1 MLRSILSYFT
11 VGGTTIETFI
21 RDVEDAMQGPQS
33 DNLTESQLYQLETDV
48 AKFKSDVDLYSS
60 NYVKFYERLEQAA
73 RLEDDLI
80 TESEQYVTIASE
92 ILYGIHTLFQTTFM
106 SASRDTFTTFDK
118 LYTDNTNLRHLTQAI
133 IDTVTEHVIATKDS
147 IVTLDDENTARIT
160 RDTAHTVHSVLSET
174 YHEYTKESDVLYT
187 HIIEQLKG
195 LQTINIYRNQS
206 TSIDDLLEIS
216 SNIQMVLI
224 KSPFNL
230 PLELFVAATSKEIG
244 QWAEQLGEQIGNVY
258 KEYISPDRIT
268 NAFNDSDTVINAIS
282 SPSTQDRVP
291 KLKALEKLLLTYEGV
306 YQSIVD
312 DNFSNGRGAYDDD
325 VDSNPDV
332 VVEREKITN
341 MLITVFDIDR
351 TLFQIEQP
359 IESEDVIRAKAQ
371 EMSIWLNLMPT
382 KSAGNTTYNSGFVD
396 SITSKTSFTTTAADI
411 ARENWD
417 NFNIAYTAMQEGV
430 LSTQLIAMMEQFKS
444 TNPAVESISTDLL
457 GTDTLKEI
465 IRDWLTEMGLVDPNI
480 LAYTTITRA
489 DMKTPN
495 INSLYTSWD
504 TYKKDLFYVAK
515 EISSMCL
522 IVNDI
527 NKMKRGKNT
536 SNVAIVNPF
545 GKLSSNLTIE
555 FFIERIKALN
565 NGRRNGHDTQKTD
578 AQAEI
583 SVLENAQIL
592 AGQII
597 GLDKADESA
606 WRNQRTTSVSIAV
619 TSSRCIST
627 LKTSLANNSQN
638 KYLQGLERYQKL
650 ETEYSNLSSKSKLG
664 PEKMREINER
674 IDDLQ
679 RMQDKVSDYEKTRK
693 ELDKEMEIIHT
704 AQTKELQTIKLLR
717 EIKKE
722 ITNNLNSTSLQVG
735 ARAFEVLNLG
745 TKIEPLF
752 KELNI
757 LNNAA
762 YYSWLIVHLE
772 TDSGMEIT
780 PILLQLDRTVTEM
793 SGTYNEAKKVFDEK
807 KAYKANIQESISA
820 VNKSIAQKQV
830 LAGRDKETI
839 AQAERFL
846 KASEAKQK
854 ELYSCIGEMSEQEG
868 TLLLQMSSVLKTMK
882 DNKISVSPDFIAV
895 FTELLR

>member
-106 SASRDTFTTFDK
+106 SASRDAFTTFDK

-195 LQTINIYRNQS
+195 LQSINTYRNYS
-206 TSIDDLLEIS
+206 NDIEDLLEMS
-216 SNIQMVLI
+216 NNIQLI
-224 KSPFNL
+224 LLKSPFNL
-230 PLELFVAATSKEIG
+230 PAELFVVATSKETG
-244 QWAEQLGEQIGNVY
+244 QWVEQLSEQIGNVY

-268 NAFNDSDTVINAIS
+268 NAFNDSDTAINAIN
-282 SPSTQDRVP
+282 TQGRLT
-291 KLKALEKLLLTYEGV
+291 KLKELEKLLLMYEGV

-312 DNFSNGRGAYDDD
+312 DNFSGGRSAYDDD

-396 SITSKTSFTTTAADI
+396 SITSKTSFTTTTADT

-444 TNPAVESISTDLL
+444 TNPAVESISTDPL
-457 GTDTLKEI
+457 GTNTLKEI

-536 SNVAIVNPF
+536 SNVAVVNPF

-555 FFIERIKALN
+555 YFIERIKALN

-619 TSSRCIST
+619 TSSKCIST
-627 LKTSLANNSQN
+627 LKTSVQNNSQN
-638 KYLQGLERYQKL
+638 KYLQILERYKKL
-650 ETEYSNLSSKSKLG
+650 EAEYRSLLERVRTNSEDLKK
-664 PEKMREINER
+664 INELTNE
-674 IDDLQ
+674 LQ
-679 RMQDKVSDYEKTRK
+679 RMQDKVNEHESARK
-693 ELDKEMEIIHT
+693 ELDKDMEIIHT

-717 EIKKE
+717 EIKTE
-722 ITNNLNSTSLQVG
+722 INNNLNNSSVKQG
-735 ARAFEVLNLG
+735 ARAFEVLNFG
-745 TKIEPLF
+745 TQIAYLF
-752 KELNI
+752 NKLDE
-757 LNNAA
+757 ADKK
-762 YYSWLIVHLE
+762 YKSWLTTHLRS
-772 TDSGMEIT
+772 DSSMQIT
-780 PILLQLDRTVTEM
+780 PILLQIDRTVAEL
-793 SGTYNEAKKVFDEK
+793 SATYNEAKKVFDEK
-807 KAYKANIQESISA
+807 KAYKANLQESINA
-820 VNKSIAQKQV
+820 VNKSIAQKQILV
-830 LAGRDKETI
+830 DRSKETI
-839 AQAERFL
+839 ASSERYQKAAIAKDNEINRCIAE
-846 KASEAKQK
+846 
-854 ELYSCIGEMSEQEG
+854 ISEQEG

>member
-11 VGGTTIETFI
+11 VGGTTIATFI

-147 IVTLDDENTARIT
+147 IVTLDDENGARIAK
-160 RDTAHTVHSVLSET
+160 DTAHTVYSVLSET
-174 YHEYTKESDVLYT
+174 YHELSKESDVLYT
-187 HIIEQLKG
+187 HIADQLKG
-195 LQTINIYRNQS
+195 LQSINTYRKYSND
-206 TSIDDLLEIS
+206 IEELLEMS
-216 SNIQMVLI
+216 NNIQLI
-224 KSPFNL
+224 LLRSPFNL
-230 PLELFVAATSKEIG
+230 PAELFVVATSKETG
-244 QWAEQLGEQIGNVY
+244 QWVEQLSEQIGNVY

-268 NAFNDSDTVINAIS
+268 NAFNDSDTAINAIN
-282 SPSTQDRVP
+282 TQGRLT
-291 KLKALEKLLLTYEGV
+291 KLKELEKLLLMYEGV

-312 DNFSNGRGAYDDD
+312 DNFSGGRSAYDDD

-396 SITSKTSFTTTAADI
+396 SITSKTSFTTTTADI

-444 TNPAVESISTDLL
+444 TNPAVESISTDPL
-457 GTDTLKEI
+457 GTNTLKEI

-619 TSSRCIST
+619 TSSKCIST
-627 LKTSLANNSQN
+627 LKTSVQNNSQN
-638 KYLQGLERYQKL
+638 KYLQILERYKKL
-650 ETEYSNLSSKSKLG
+650 EAEYRSLLERVRTNSEDLKK
-664 PEKMREINER
+664 INELTNE
-674 IDDLQ
+674 LQ
-679 RMQDKVSDYEKTRK
+679 RMQDKVNEHESARK
-693 ELDKEMEIIHT
+693 ELDKDMEIIHT

-717 EIKKE
+717 EIKTE
-722 ITNNLNSTSLQVG
+722 INNNLNNSSVKQG
-735 ARAFEVLNLG
+735 ARAFEVLNFG
-745 TKIEPLF
+745 TQIAYLF
-752 KELNI
+752 NKLDE
-757 LNNAA
+757 ADKK
-762 YYSWLIVHLE
+762 YKSWLTTHLRS
-772 TDSGMEIT
+772 DSSMQIT
-780 PILLQLDRTVTEM
+780 PILLQIDRTVAEL
-793 SGTYNEAKKVFDEK
+793 SATYNEAKKVFDEK
-807 KAYKANIQESISA
+807 KAYKANLQESINA
-820 VNKSIAQKQV
+820 VNKSIAQKQILV
-830 LAGRDKETI
+830 DRSKETI
-839 AQAERFL
+839 ASSERYQKAAIAKDNEINRCIAE
-846 KASEAKQK
+846 
-854 ELYSCIGEMSEQEG
+854 ISEQEG

>member
-106 SASRDTFTTFDK
+106 SASRDAFTTFDK

-195 LQTINIYRNQS
+195 LQSINTYRNYS
-206 TSIDDLLEIS
+206 NDIEDLLEMS
-216 SNIQMVLI
+216 NNIQLI
-224 KSPFNL
+224 LLKSPFNL
-230 PLELFVAATSKEIG
+230 PAELFVVATSKETG
-244 QWAEQLGEQIGNVY
+244 QWVEQLSEQIGNVY

-268 NAFNDSDTVINAIS
+268 NAFNDSDTAINAIN
-282 SPSTQDRVP
+282 TQGRLT
-291 KLKALEKLLLTYEGV
+291 KLKELEKLLLMYEGV

-312 DNFSNGRGAYDDD
+312 DNFSGGRSAYDDD

-396 SITSKTSFTTTAADI
+396 SITSKTSFTTTTADI

-444 TNPAVESISTDLL
+444 TNPAVESISTDPL
-457 GTDTLKEI
+457 GTNTLKEI

-619 TSSRCIST
+619 TSSKCIST
-627 LKTSLANNSQN
+627 LKTSVQNNSQN
-638 KYLQGLERYQKL
+638 KYLQILERYKKL
-650 ETEYSNLSSKSKLG
+650 EAEYRSLLERVRTNSEDLKK
-664 PEKMREINER
+664 INELTNE
-674 IDDLQ
+674 LQ
-679 RMQDKVSDYEKTRK
+679 RMQDKVNEHESARK
-693 ELDKEMEIIHT
+693 ELDKDMEIIHT

-717 EIKKE
+717 EIKTE
-722 ITNNLNSTSLQVG
+722 INNNLNNSSVKQG
-735 ARAFEVLNLG
+735 ARAFEVLNFG
-745 TKIEPLF
+745 TQIAYLF
-752 KELNI
+752 NKLDE
-757 LNNAA
+757 ADKK
-762 YYSWLIVHLE
+762 YKSWLTTHLRS
-772 TDSGMEIT
+772 DSSMQIT
-780 PILLQLDRTVTEM
+780 PILLQIDRTVAEL
-793 SGTYNEAKKVFDEK
+793 SATYNEAKKVFDEK
-807 KAYKANIQESISA
+807 KAYKANLQESINA
-820 VNKSIAQKQV
+820 VNKSIAQKQILV
-830 LAGRDKETI
+830 DRSKETI
-839 AQAERFL
+839 ASSERYQKAAIAKDNEINRCIAE
-846 KASEAKQK
+846 
-854 ELYSCIGEMSEQEG
+854 ISEQEG

>member
-11 VGGTTIETFI
+11 VGGTTIATFI

-147 IVTLDDENTARIT
+147 IVTLDDENGARIAK
-160 RDTAHTVHSVLSET
+160 DTAHTVYSVLSET
-174 YHEYTKESDVLYT
+174 YHELSKESDVLYT
-187 HIIEQLKG
+187 HIADQLKG
-195 LQTINIYRNQS
+195 LQSINTYRKYSND
-206 TSIDDLLEIS
+206 IEELLEMS
-216 SNIQMVLI
+216 NNIQLI
-224 KSPFNL
+224 LLRSPFNL
-230 PLELFVAATSKEIG
+230 PAELFVVATSKETG
-244 QWAEQLGEQIGNVY
+244 QWVEQLSEQIGNVY

-268 NAFNDSDTVINAIS
+268 NAFNDSDTAINAIN
-282 SPSTQDRVP
+282 TQGRLT
-291 KLKALEKLLLTYEGV
+291 KLKELEKLLLMYEGV

-312 DNFSNGRGAYDDD
+312 DNFSGGRSAYDDD

-396 SITSKTSFTTTAADI
+396 SITSKTSFTTTTADT

-444 TNPAVESISTDLL
+444 TNPAVESISTDPL
-457 GTDTLKEI
+457 GTNTLKEI

-619 TSSRCIST
+619 TSSKCIST
-627 LKTSLANNSQN
+627 LKTSVQNNSQN
-638 KYLQGLERYQKL
+638 KYLQILERYKKL
-650 ETEYSNLSSKSKLG
+650 EAEYRSLLERVRTNSEDLKK
-664 PEKMREINER
+664 INELTNE
-674 IDDLQ
+674 LQ
-679 RMQDKVSDYEKTRK
+679 RMQDKVNEHESARK
-693 ELDKEMEIIHT
+693 ELDKDMEIIHT

-717 EIKKE
+717 EIKTE
-722 ITNNLNSTSLQVG
+722 INNNLNNSSVKQG
-735 ARAFEVLNLG
+735 ARAFEVLNFG
-745 TKIEPLF
+745 TQIAYLF
-752 KELNI
+752 NKLDE
-757 LNNAA
+757 ADKK
-762 YYSWLIVHLE
+762 YKSWLTTHLRS
-772 TDSGMEIT
+772 DSSMQIT
-780 PILLQLDRTVTEM
+780 PILLQIDRTVAEL
-793 SGTYNEAKKVFDEK
+793 SATYNEAKKVFDEK
-807 KAYKANIQESISA
+807 KAYKANLQESINA
-820 VNKSIAQKQV
+820 VNKSIAQKQILV
-830 LAGRDKETI
+830 DRSKETI
-839 AQAERFL
+839 ASSERYQKAAIAKDNEINRCIAE
-846 KASEAKQK
+846 
-854 ELYSCIGEMSEQEG
+854 ISEQEG

>member
-195 LQTINIYRNQS
+195 LRSINTYRNYS
-206 TSIDDLLEIS
+206 NDIEDLLEMS
-216 SNIQMVLI
+216 NNIQLI
-224 KSPFNL
+224 LLKSPFNL
-230 PLELFVAATSKEIG
+230 PAELFVVATSKETG
-244 QWAEQLGEQIGNVY
+244 QWVEQLSEQIGNVY

-268 NAFNDSDTVINAIS
+268 NAFNDSDTAINAIN
-282 SPSTQDRVP
+282 TQGRLT
-291 KLKALEKLLLTYEGV
+291 KLKELEKLLLMYEGV

-312 DNFSNGRGAYDDD
+312 DNFSGGRSAYDDD

-444 TNPAVESISTDLL
+444 TNPAVESISTDPL
-457 GTDTLKEI
+457 GTNTLKEI

-619 TSSRCIST
+619 TSSKCIST
-627 LKTSLANNSQN
+627 LKTSVQNNSQN
-638 KYLQGLERYQKL
+638 KYLQILERYKKL
-650 ETEYSNLSSKSKLG
+650 EAEYRSLLERVRTNSEDLKK
-664 PEKMREINER
+664 INELTNE
-674 IDDLQ
+674 LQ
-679 RMQDKVSDYEKTRK
+679 RMQDKVNEHESARK
-693 ELDKEMEIIHT
+693 ELDKDMEIIHT

-717 EIKKE
+717 EIKTE
-722 ITNNLNSTSLQVG
+722 INNNLNNSSVKQG
-735 ARAFEVLNLG
+735 ARAFEVLNFG
-745 TKIEPLF
+745 TQIAYLF
-752 KELNI
+752 NKLDE
-757 LNNAA
+757 ADKK
-762 YYSWLIVHLE
+762 YKSWLTTHLRS
-772 TDSGMEIT
+772 DSSMQIT
-780 PILLQLDRTVTEM
+780 PILLQIDRTVAEL
-793 SGTYNEAKKVFDEK
+793 SATYNEAKKVFDEK
-807 KAYKANIQESISA
+807 KAYKANLQESINA
-820 VNKSIAQKQV
+820 VNKSIAQKQILV
-830 LAGRDKETI
+830 DRSKETI
-839 AQAERFL
+839 ASSERYQKAAIAKDNEINRCIAE
-846 KASEAKQK
+846 
-854 ELYSCIGEMSEQEG
+854 ISEQEG

>member
-11 VGGTTIETFI
+11 VGGTTIATFI
-21 RDVEDAMQGPQS
+21 RDVEDALQGPQS

-147 IVTLDDENTARIT
+147 IVTLDDENGARIAK
-160 RDTAHTVHSVLSET
+160 DTAHTVYSVLSET
-174 YHEYTKESDVLYT
+174 YHELSKESDVLYT
-187 HIIEQLKG
+187 HIADQLKG
-195 LQTINIYRNQS
+195 LQSINTYRNYS
-206 TSIDDLLEIS
+206 NDIEDLLEMS
-216 SNIQMVLI
+216 NNIQLI
-224 KSPFNL
+224 LLRSPFNL
-230 PLELFVAATSKEIG
+230 PAELFVVATSKETG
-244 QWAEQLGEQIGNVY
+244 QWVEQLSEQIGNVY

-268 NAFNDSDTVINAIS
+268 NAFNDSDTAINAIN
-282 SPSTQDRVP
+282 TQGRLT
-291 KLKALEKLLLTYEGV
+291 KLKELEKLLLMYEGV

-312 DNFSNGRGAYDDD
+312 DNFSGGRSAYDDD

-396 SITSKTSFTTTAADI
+396 SITSKTSFTTTTADI

-444 TNPAVESISTDLL
+444 TNPAVESISTDPL
-457 GTDTLKEI
+457 GTNTLKEI

-619 TSSRCIST
+619 TSSKCIST
-627 LKTSLANNSQN
+627 LKTSVQNNSQN
-638 KYLQGLERYQKL
+638 KYLQILERYKKL
-650 ETEYSNLSSKSKLG
+650 EAEYRSLLERVRTNSEDLKK
-664 PEKMREINER
+664 INELTNE
-674 IDDLQ
+674 LQ
-679 RMQDKVSDYEKTRK
+679 RMQDKVNEHESARK
-693 ELDKEMEIIHT
+693 ELDKDMEIIHT

-717 EIKKE
+717 EIKTE
-722 ITNNLNSTSLQVG
+722 INNNLNNSSVKQG
-735 ARAFEVLNLG
+735 ARAFEVLNFG
-745 TKIEPLF
+745 TQIAYLF
-752 KELNI
+752 NKLDE
-757 LNNAA
+757 ADKK
-762 YYSWLIVHLE
+762 YKSWLTTHLRS
-772 TDSGMEIT
+772 DSSMQIT
-780 PILLQLDRTVTEM
+780 PILLQIDRTVAEL
-793 SGTYNEAKKVFDEK
+793 SATYNEAKKVFDEK
-807 KAYKANIQESISA
+807 KAYKANLQESINA
-820 VNKSIAQKQV
+820 VNKSIAQKQILV
-830 LAGRDKETI
+830 DRSKETI
-839 AQAERFL
+839 ASSERYQKAAIAKDNEINRCIAE
-846 KASEAKQK
+846 
-854 ELYSCIGEMSEQEG
+854 ISEQEG

>member
-11 VGGTTIETFI
+11 VGGTTITTFI
-21 RDVEDAMQGPQS
+21 RDVEDALQGPQS

-147 IVTLDDENTARIT
+147 IVTLDDENGARIAK
-160 RDTAHTVHSVLSET
+160 DTAHTVYSVLSET
-174 YHEYTKESDVLYT
+174 YHELSKESDVLYT
-187 HIIEQLKG
+187 HIADQLKG
-195 LQTINIYRNQS
+195 LQSIDTYRNYS
-206 TSIDDLLEIS
+206 NDIEDLLEMS
-216 SNIQMVLI
+216 NNIQLI
-224 KSPFNL
+224 LLRSPFNL
-230 PLELFVAATSKEIG
+230 PAELFVVATSKETG
-244 QWAEQLGEQIGNVY
+244 QWVEQLGEQIGNVY

-268 NAFNDSDTVINAIS
+268 NAFNDSDTAINAIN
-282 SPSTQDRVP
+282 TQGRLT
-291 KLKALEKLLLTYEGV
+291 KLKELEKLLLMYEGV

-312 DNFSNGRGAYDDD
+312 DNFSGGRSAYDDD

-396 SITSKTSFTTTAADI
+396 SITSKTSFTTTTADT

-444 TNPAVESISTDLL
+444 TNPAVESISTDPL
-457 GTDTLKEI
+457 GTNTLKEI

-536 SNVAIVNPF
+536 SNVAVVNPF

-555 FFIERIKALN
+555 YFIERIKALN

-619 TSSRCIST
+619 TSSKCIST
-627 LKTSLANNSQN
+627 LKTSVQNNSQN
-638 KYLQGLERYQKL
+638 KYLQILERYKKL
-650 ETEYSNLSSKSKLG
+650 EAEYRSLLERVRTNSEDLKK
-664 PEKMREINER
+664 INELTNE
-674 IDDLQ
+674 LQ
-679 RMQDKVSDYEKTRK
+679 RMQDKVNEHESARK
-693 ELDKEMEIIHT
+693 ELDKDMEIIHT

-717 EIKKE
+717 EIKTE
-722 ITNNLNSTSLQVG
+722 INNNLNNSSVKQG
-735 ARAFEVLNLG
+735 ARAFEVLNFG
-745 TKIEPLF
+745 TQIAYLF
-752 KELNI
+752 NKLDE
-757 LNNAA
+757 ADKK
-762 YYSWLIVHLE
+762 YKSWLTTHLRS
-772 TDSGMEIT
+772 DSSMQIT
-780 PILLQLDRTVTEM
+780 PILLQIDRTVAEL
-793 SGTYNEAKKVFDEK
+793 SATYNEAKKVFDEK
-807 KAYKANIQESISA
+807 KAYKANLQESINA
-820 VNKSIAQKQV
+820 VNKSIAQKQILV
-830 LAGRDKETI
+830 DRSKETI
-839 AQAERFL
+839 ASSERYQKAAIAKDNEINRCIAE
-846 KASEAKQK
+846 
-854 ELYSCIGEMSEQEG
+854 ISEQEG

>member
-11 VGGTTIETFI
+11 VGGTTITTFI
-21 RDVEDAMQGPQS
+21 RDVEDALQGPQS

-147 IVTLDDENTARIT
+147 IVTLDDENGARIAK
-160 RDTAHTVHSVLSET
+160 DTAHTVYSVLSET
-174 YHEYTKESDVLYT
+174 YHELSKESDVLYT
-187 HIIEQLKG
+187 HIADQLKG
-195 LQTINIYRNQS
+195 LQSINTYRNYS
-206 TSIDDLLEIS
+206 NDIEDLLEMS
-216 SNIQMVLI
+216 NNIQLI
-224 KSPFNL
+224 LLKSPFNL
-230 PLELFVAATSKEIG
+230 PAELFVVATSKETG
-244 QWAEQLGEQIGNVY
+244 QWVEQLGEQIGNVY

-268 NAFNDSDTVINAIS
+268 NAFNDSDTAINAIN
-282 SPSTQDRVP
+282 TQGRLT
-291 KLKALEKLLLTYEGV
+291 KLKELEKLLLMYEGV

-312 DNFSNGRGAYDDD
+312 DNFSGGRSAYDDD

-396 SITSKTSFTTTAADI
+396 SITSKTSFTTTTADT

-444 TNPAVESISTDLL
+444 TNPAVESISTDPL
-457 GTDTLKEI
+457 GTNTLKEI

-536 SNVAIVNPF
+536 SNVAVVNPF

-555 FFIERIKALN
+555 YFIERIKALN

-619 TSSRCIST
+619 TSSKCIST
-627 LKTSLANNSQN
+627 LKTSVQNNSQN
-638 KYLQGLERYQKL
+638 KYLQILERYKKL
-650 ETEYSNLSSKSKLG
+650 EAEYRSLLERVRTNSEDLKK
-664 PEKMREINER
+664 INELTNE
-674 IDDLQ
+674 LQ
-679 RMQDKVSDYEKTRK
+679 RMQDKVNEHESARK
-693 ELDKEMEIIHT
+693 ELDKDMEIIHT

-717 EIKKE
+717 EIKTE
-722 ITNNLNSTSLQVG
+722 INNNLNNSSVKQG
-735 ARAFEVLNLG
+735 ARAFEVLNFG
-745 TKIEPLF
+745 TQIAYLF
-752 KELNI
+752 NKLDE
-757 LNNAA
+757 ADKK
-762 YYSWLIVHLE
+762 YKSWLTTHLRS
-772 TDSGMEIT
+772 DSSMQIT
-780 PILLQLDRTVTEM
+780 PILLQIDRTVAEL
-793 SGTYNEAKKVFDEK
+793 SATYNEAKKVFDEK
-807 KAYKANIQESISA
+807 KAYKANLQESINA
-820 VNKSIAQKQV
+820 VNKSIAQKQILV
-830 LAGRDKETI
+830 DRSKETI
-839 AQAERFL
+839 ASSERYQKAAIAKDNEINRCIAE
-846 KASEAKQK
+846 
-854 ELYSCIGEMSEQEG
+854 ISEQEG

>member
-565 NGRRNGHDTQKTD
+565 NGRGHTTNT
-578 AQAEI
+578 QAEI

-679 RMQDKVSDYEKTRK
+679 RMQNQITEHEKARN
-693 ELDKEMEIIHT
+693 ELDNEMKVIHN
-704 AQTKELQTIKLLR
+704 AQTKERQVIDLLR
-717 EIKKE
+717 EIKTE
-722 ITNNLNSTSLQVG
+722 INNNLNNSNVKRG
-735 ARAFEVLNLG
+735 ARAFEVLNFG
-745 TKIEPLF
+745 IEVKRLF
-752 KELNI
+752 QKLNAI
-757 LNNAA
+757 NKAA
-762 YYSWLIVHLE
+762 YYFWLTIHLE
-772 TDSGMEIT
+772 TDSSMQIT
-780 PILLQLDRTVTEM
+780 PILLQIDRTVAEL
-793 SGTYNEAKKVFDEK
+793 SATYNEAKKVFDEK

-830 LAGRDKETI
+830 PAGRDKETI

-854 ELYSCIGEMSEQEG
+854 ELNSCIAEMSEQEG

>member
-48 AKFKSDVDLYSS
+48 ARFKSDVDLYSS

-195 LQTINIYRNQS
+195 LQSINTYRNYS
-206 TSIDDLLEIS
+206 NDIEDLLEMS
-216 SNIQMVLI
+216 NNIQLI
-224 KSPFNL
+224 LLKSPFNL
-230 PLELFVAATSKEIG
+230 PAELFVVATSKETG
-244 QWAEQLGEQIGNVY
+244 QWVEQLSEQIGNVY

-268 NAFNDSDTVINAIS
+268 NAFNDSDTAINAIN
-282 SPSTQDRVP
+282 TQGRLT
-291 KLKALEKLLLTYEGV
+291 KLKELEKLLLMYEGV

-312 DNFSNGRGAYDDD
+312 DNFSGGRSAYDDD

-396 SITSKTSFTTTAADI
+396 SITSKTSFTTTTADI

-444 TNPAVESISTDLL
+444 TNPAVESISTDPL
-457 GTDTLKEI
+457 GTNTLKEI

-619 TSSRCIST
+619 TSSKCIST
-627 LKTSLANNSQN
+627 LKTSVQNNSQN
-638 KYLQGLERYQKL
+638 KYLQILERYKKL
-650 ETEYSNLSSKSKLG
+650 EAEYRSLLERVRTNSEDLKK
-664 PEKMREINER
+664 INELTNE
-674 IDDLQ
+674 LQ
-679 RMQDKVSDYEKTRK
+679 RMQDKVNEHESARK
-693 ELDKEMEIIHT
+693 ELDKDMEIIHT

-717 EIKKE
+717 EIKTE
-722 ITNNLNSTSLQVG
+722 INNNLNNSSVKQG
-735 ARAFEVLNLG
+735 ARAFEVLNFG
-745 TKIEPLF
+745 TQIAYLF
-752 KELNI
+752 NKLDE
-757 LNNAA
+757 ADKK
-762 YYSWLIVHLE
+762 YKSWLTTHLRS
-772 TDSGMEIT
+772 DSSMQIT
-780 PILLQLDRTVTEM
+780 PILLQIDRTVAEL
-793 SGTYNEAKKVFDEK
+793 SATYNEAKKVFDEK
-807 KAYKANIQESISA
+807 KAYKANLQESINA
-820 VNKSIAQKQV
+820 VNKSIAQKQILV
-830 LAGRDKETI
+830 DRSKETI
-839 AQAERFL
+839 ASSERYQKAAIAKDNEINRCIAE
-846 KASEAKQK
+846 
-854 ELYSCIGEMSEQEG
+854 ISEQEG

>member
-106 SASRDTFTTFDK
+106 SASRDAFTTFDK

-195 LQTINIYRNQS
+195 LQSINTYRNYS
-206 TSIDDLLEIS
+206 NDIEDLLEMS
-216 SNIQMVLI
+216 NNIQLI
-224 KSPFNL
+224 LLKSPFNL
-230 PLELFVAATSKEIG
+230 PAELFVVATSKETG
-244 QWAEQLGEQIGNVY
+244 QWVEQLSEQIGNVY

-268 NAFNDSDTVINAIS
+268 NAFNDSDTAINAIN
-282 SPSTQDRVP
+282 TQGRLT
-291 KLKALEKLLLTYEGV
+291 KLKELEKLLLMYEGV

-312 DNFSNGRGAYDDD
+312 DNFSGGRSAYDDD

-444 TNPAVESISTDLL
+444 TNPAVESISTDPL
-457 GTDTLKEI
+457 GTNTLKEI

-619 TSSRCIST
+619 TSSKCIST
-627 LKTSLANNSQN
+627 LKTSVQNNSQN
-638 KYLQGLERYQKL
+638 KYLQILERYKKL
-650 ETEYSNLSSKSKLG
+650 EAEYRSLLERVRTNSEDLKK
-664 PEKMREINER
+664 INELTNE
-674 IDDLQ
+674 LQ
-679 RMQDKVSDYEKTRK
+679 RMQDKVNEHESARK
-693 ELDKEMEIIHT
+693 ELDKDMEIIHT

-717 EIKKE
+717 EIKTE
-722 ITNNLNSTSLQVG
+722 INNNLNNSSVKQG
-735 ARAFEVLNLG
+735 ARAFEVLNFG
-745 TKIEPLF
+745 TQIAYLF
-752 KELNI
+752 NKLDE
-757 LNNAA
+757 ADKK
-762 YYSWLIVHLE
+762 YKSWLTTHLRS
-772 TDSGMEIT
+772 DSSMQIT
-780 PILLQLDRTVTEM
+780 PILLQIDRTVAEL
-793 SGTYNEAKKVFDEK
+793 SATYNEAKKVFDEK
-807 KAYKANIQESISA
+807 KAYKANLQESINA
-820 VNKSIAQKQV
+820 VNKSIAQKQILV
-830 LAGRDKETI
+830 DRSKETI
-839 AQAERFL
+839 ASSERYQKAAIAKDNEINRCIAE
-846 KASEAKQK
+846 
-854 ELYSCIGEMSEQEG
+854 ISEQEG

>member
-11 VGGTTIETFI
+11 VGGTTITTFI
-21 RDVEDAMQGPQS
+21 RDVEDALQGPQS

-147 IVTLDDENTARIT
+147 IVTLDDENGARIAK
-160 RDTAHTVHSVLSET
+160 DTAHTVYSVLSET
-174 YHEYTKESDVLYT
+174 YHELSKESDVLYT
-187 HIIEQLKG
+187 HIADQLKG
-195 LQTINIYRNQS
+195 LQSIDTYRNYS
-206 TSIDDLLEIS
+206 NDIEDLLEMS
-216 SNIQMVLI
+216 NNIQLI
-224 KSPFNL
+224 LLRSPFNL
-230 PLELFVAATSKEIG
+230 PAELYVVATSKETG
-244 QWAEQLGEQIGNVY
+244 QWVEQLGEQIGNVY

-268 NAFNDSDTVINAIS
+268 NAFNDSDTAINAIN
-282 SPSTQDRVP
+282 TQGRLT
-291 KLKALEKLLLTYEGV
+291 KLKELEKLLLMYEGV

-312 DNFSNGRGAYDDD
+312 DNFSGGRSAYDDD

-396 SITSKTSFTTTAADI
+396 SITSKTSFTTTTADT

-444 TNPAVESISTDLL
+444 TNPAVESISTDPL
-457 GTDTLKEI
+457 GTNTLKEI

-536 SNVAIVNPF
+536 SNVAVVNPF

-555 FFIERIKALN
+555 YFIERIKALN

-619 TSSRCIST
+619 TSSKCIST
-627 LKTSLANNSQN
+627 LKTSVQNNSQN
-638 KYLQGLERYQKL
+638 KYLQILERYKKL
-650 ETEYSNLSSKSKLG
+650 EAEYRSLLERVRTNSEDLKK
-664 PEKMREINER
+664 INELTNE
-674 IDDLQ
+674 LQ
-679 RMQDKVSDYEKTRK
+679 RMQDKVNEHESARK
-693 ELDKEMEIIHT
+693 ELDKDMEIIHT

-717 EIKKE
+717 EIKTE
-722 ITNNLNSTSLQVG
+722 INNNLNNSSVKQG
-735 ARAFEVLNLG
+735 ARAFEVLNFG
-745 TKIEPLF
+745 TQIAYLF
-752 KELNI
+752 NKLDE
-757 LNNAA
+757 ADKK
-762 YYSWLIVHLE
+762 YKSWLTTHLRS
-772 TDSGMEIT
+772 DSSMQIT
-780 PILLQLDRTVTEM
+780 PILLQIDRTVAEL
-793 SGTYNEAKKVFDEK
+793 SATYNEAKKVFDEK
-807 KAYKANIQESISA
+807 KAYKANLQESINA
-820 VNKSIAQKQV
+820 VNKSIAQKQILV
-830 LAGRDKETI
+830 DRSKETI
-839 AQAERFL
+839 ASSERYQKAAIAKDNEINRCIAE
-846 KASEAKQK
+846 
-854 ELYSCIGEMSEQEG
+854 ISEQEG

>member
-195 LQTINIYRNQS
+195 LQSINTYRNYS
-206 TSIDDLLEIS
+206 NDIEDLLEMS
-216 SNIQMVLI
+216 NNIQLI
-224 KSPFNL
+224 LLKSPFNL
-230 PLELFVAATSKEIG
+230 PAELFVVATSKETG
-244 QWAEQLGEQIGNVY
+244 QWVEQLSEQIGNVY

-268 NAFNDSDTVINAIS
+268 NAFNDSDTAINAIN
-282 SPSTQDRVP
+282 TQGRLT
-291 KLKALEKLLLTYEGV
+291 KLKELEKLLLMYEGV

-312 DNFSNGRGAYDDD
+312 DNFSGGRSAYDDD

-444 TNPAVESISTDLL
+444 TNPAVESISTDPL
-457 GTDTLKEI
+457 GTNTLKEI

-565 NGRRNGHDTQKTD
+565 NGRGHTTNT
-578 AQAEI
+578 QAEI

-722 ITNNLNSTSLQVG
+722 ITNNLNSTRLQVG

-757 LNNAA
+757 LNSAA

-772 TDSGMEIT
+772 TDSSMKIT

-854 ELYSCIGEMSEQEG
+854 ELNSCIAEMSEQEG

>member
-11 VGGTTIETFI
+11 VGGTTIESFI

-306 YQSIVD
+306 YQSSVD

-565 NGRRNGHDTQKTD
+565 NGRGHTTNT
-578 AQAEI
+578 QAEI

-679 RMQDKVSDYEKTRK
+679 RMQDQVTEHEKARNAIDNEMKV
-693 ELDKEMEIIHT
+693 IHN
-704 AQTKELQTIKLLR
+704 AQTKERQVIDLLR
-717 EIKKE
+717 AIKTEIN
-722 ITNNLNSTSLQVG
+722 NNLNNSSVKQG
-735 ARAFEVLNLG
+735 ARAFEVLNFG
-745 TKIEPLF
+745 IEVERLF
-752 KELNI
+752 QKLNAI
-757 LNNAA
+757 NKAA
-762 YYSWLIVHLE
+762 YYFWLTIHLE
-772 TDSGMEIT
+772 TDSSMQIT
-780 PILLQLDRTVTEM
+780 PILLQIDRTVAEL
-793 SGTYNEAKKVFDEK
+793 SATYNEAKKVYDEK
-807 KAYKANIQESISA
+807 KAYKANLQESISA

-854 ELYSCIGEMSEQEG
+854 ELNSCIAEMSEQEG

>member
-11 VGGTTIETFI
+11 VGGTTVETFI

-80 TESEQYVTIASE
+80 KESEQYVTIASE

-106 SASRDTFTTFDK
+106 SASRDAFTTFDK

-147 IVTLDDENTARIT
+147 IVTLDDENGARIAK
-160 RDTAHTVHSVLSET
+160 DTAHTVYSVLSET
-174 YHEYTKESDVLYT
+174 YHELSKESDVLYT
-187 HIIEQLKG
+187 HIADQLKG
-195 LQTINIYRNQS
+195 LQSIDTYRNYS
-206 TSIDDLLEIS
+206 NDIEDLLEMS
-216 SNIQMVLI
+216 NNIQLI
-224 KSPFNL
+224 LLKSPFNL
-230 PLELFVAATSKEIG
+230 PAELFVVATSKETG
-244 QWAEQLGEQIGNVY
+244 EWVKQLSEQIGNVY

-268 NAFNDSDTVINAIS
+268 KAFNDSDVAINAIS
-282 SPSTQDRVP
+282 TQGRLT
-291 KLKALEKLLLTYEGV
+291 KLKELEKLLLMYEGV
-306 YQSIVD
+306 YHSIVD

-325 VDSNPDV
+325 VDNSPDV

-382 KSAGNTTYNSGFVD
+382 KTAGNTTYNSGFVD
-396 SITSKTSFTTTAADI
+396 SITSKTSFTTTTADI

-444 TNPAVESISTDLL
+444 TNPAVESISTTPLE
-457 GTDTLKEI
+457 TNTLKEI

-555 FFIERIKALN
+555 YFMERIKGLN
-565 NGRRNGHDTQKTD
+565 NGRGRGHERETNT
-578 AQAEI
+578 QAEI
-583 SVLENAQIL
+583 AVLETAHVL
-592 AGQII
+592 AGQIV
-597 GLDKADESA
+597 GLDKTDEAA
-606 WRNQRTTSVSIAV
+606 WRNQRTTSVSTAV
-619 TSSRCIST
+619 TSGKCIST
-627 LKTSLANNSQN
+627 LKTSVQNNSQN
-638 KYLQGLERYQKL
+638 KYLQMLERYKKL
-650 ETEYSNLSSKSKLG
+650 EAEYRSLLERVRTNSEDLKK
-664 PEKMREINER
+664 INELTNE
-674 IDDLQ
+674 LQ
-679 RMQDKVSDYEKTRK
+679 RMQDKVDDHEKTKK
-693 ELDKEMEIIHT
+693 ELDEEMKIIHT
-704 AQTKELQTIKLLR
+704 AQTKERQVIDLLR
-717 EIKKE
+717 EIKTE
-722 ITNNLNSTSLQVG
+722 INNNLNNSSVKQG
-735 ARAFEVLNLG
+735 ARAFEVLNFG
-745 TKIEPLF
+745 TQIAYLF
-752 KELNI
+752 SKLNEI
-757 LNNAA
+757 DKK
-762 YYSWLIVHLE
+762 YESWLTMHLRS
-772 TDSGMEIT
+772 DSSMQIT
-780 PILLQLDRTVTEM
+780 PILLQIDRTVAEL
-793 SGTYNEAKKVFDEK
+793 SATYNEAKKVFDEK
-807 KAYKANIQESISA
+807 KAYKANLQESINA
-820 VNKSIAQKQV
+820 VNKSIAQKQILV
-830 LAGRDKETI
+830 DRSKETI
-839 AQAERFL
+839 ASSERYQKAAIAKDNEINRCIAE
-846 KASEAKQK
+846 
-854 ELYSCIGEMSEQEG
+854 ISEQEG

>member
-187 HIIEQLKG
+187 HIADQLKG
-195 LQTINIYRNQS
+195 LQSIDTYRNYS
-206 TSIDDLLEIS
+206 NDIEDLLEMS
-216 SNIQMVLI
+216 NNIQLI
-224 KSPFNL
+224 LLKSPFNL
-230 PLELFVAATSKEIG
+230 PAELFVVATSKETG
-244 QWAEQLGEQIGNVY
+244 QWVEQLSEQIGNVY

-268 NAFNDSDTVINAIS
+268 NAFNDSDTAINAIN
-282 SPSTQDRVP
+282 TQGRLT
-291 KLKALEKLLLTYEGV
+291 KLKELEKLLLMYEGV

-312 DNFSNGRGAYDDD
+312 DNFSGGRSAYDDD

-396 SITSKTSFTTTAADI
+396 SITSKTSFTTTTADT

-444 TNPAVESISTDLL
+444 TNPAVESISTDPL
-457 GTDTLKEI
+457 GTNTLKEI

-619 TSSRCIST
+619 TSSKCIST
-627 LKTSLANNSQN
+627 LKTSVQNNSQN
-638 KYLQGLERYQKL
+638 KYLQILERYKKL
-650 ETEYSNLSSKSKLG
+650 EAEYRSLLG
-664 PEKMREINER
+664 RVRTNSEDLKKINELTNE
-674 IDDLQ
+674 LQ
-679 RMQDKVSDYEKTRK
+679 RMQDKVNEHESARK
-693 ELDKEMEIIHT
+693 ELDKDMEIIHT

-717 EIKKE
+717 EIKTE
-722 ITNNLNSTSLQVG
+722 INNNLNNSSVKQG
-735 ARAFEVLNLG
+735 ARAFEVLNFG
-745 TKIEPLF
+745 TQIAYLF
-752 KELNI
+752 NKLDE
-757 LNNAA
+757 ADKK
-762 YYSWLIVHLE
+762 YKSWLTTHLRS
-772 TDSGMEIT
+772 DSSMQIT
-780 PILLQLDRTVTEM
+780 PILLQIDRTVAEL
-793 SGTYNEAKKVFDEK
+793 SATYNEAKKVFDEK
-807 KAYKANIQESISA
+807 KAYKANLQESINA
-820 VNKSIAQKQV
+820 VNKSIAQKQILV
-830 LAGRDKETI
+830 DRSKETI
-839 AQAERFL
+839 ASSERYQKAAIAKDNEINRCIAE
-846 KASEAKQK
+846 
-854 ELYSCIGEMSEQEG
+854 ISEQEG

>member
-11 VGGTTIETFI
+11 VGGTTITTFI
-21 RDVEDAMQGPQS
+21 RDVEDALQGPQS

-147 IVTLDDENTARIT
+147 IVTLDDENGARIAK
-160 RDTAHTVHSVLSET
+160 DTAHTVYSVLSET
-174 YHEYTKESDVLYT
+174 YHELSKESDVLYT
-187 HIIEQLKG
+187 HIADQLKG
-195 LQTINIYRNQS
+195 LQSIDTYRNYS
-206 TSIDDLLEIS
+206 NDIEDLLEMS
-216 SNIQMVLI
+216 NNIQLI
-224 KSPFNL
+224 LLRSPFNL
-230 PLELFVAATSKEIG
+230 PAELFVVATSKETG
-244 QWAEQLGEQIGNVY
+244 QWVEQLGEQIGNVY

-268 NAFNDSDTVINAIS
+268 NAFNDSDTAINAIN
-282 SPSTQDRVP
+282 TQGRLT

-312 DNFSNGRGAYDDD
+312 DNFSGGRSAYDDD

-396 SITSKTSFTTTAADI
+396 SITSKTSFTTTTADT

-444 TNPAVESISTDLL
+444 TNPAVESISTDPL
-457 GTDTLKEI
+457 GTNTLKEI

-536 SNVAIVNPF
+536 SNVAVVNPF

-555 FFIERIKALN
+555 YFIERIKALN

-619 TSSRCIST
+619 TSSKCIST
-627 LKTSLANNSQN
+627 LKTSVQNNSQN
-638 KYLQGLERYQKL
+638 KYLQILERYKKL
-650 ETEYSNLSSKSKLG
+650 EAEYRSLLERVRTNSEDLKK
-664 PEKMREINER
+664 INELTNE
-674 IDDLQ
+674 LQ
-679 RMQDKVSDYEKTRK
+679 RMQDKVNEHESARK
-693 ELDKEMEIIHT
+693 ELDKDMEIIHT

-717 EIKKE
+717 EIKTE
-722 ITNNLNSTSLQVG
+722 INNNLNNSSVKQG
-735 ARAFEVLNLG
+735 ARAFEVLNFG
-745 TKIEPLF
+745 TQIAYLF
-752 KELNI
+752 NKLDE
-757 LNNAA
+757 ADKK
-762 YYSWLIVHLE
+762 YKSWLTTHLRS
-772 TDSGMEIT
+772 DSSMQIT
-780 PILLQLDRTVTEM
+780 PILLQIDRTVAEL
-793 SGTYNEAKKVFDEK
+793 SATYNEAKKVFDEK
-807 KAYKANIQESISA
+807 KAYKANLQESINA
-820 VNKSIAQKQV
+820 VNKSIAQKQILV
-830 LAGRDKETI
+830 DRSKETI
-839 AQAERFL
+839 ASSERYQKAAIAKDNEINRCIAE
-846 KASEAKQK
+846 
-854 ELYSCIGEMSEQEG
+854 ISEQEG

>member
-195 LQTINIYRNQS
+195 LRSINTYRNYS
-206 TSIDDLLEIS
+206 NDIEDLLEMS
-216 SNIQMVLI
+216 NNIQLI
-224 KSPFNL
+224 LLKSPFNL
-230 PLELFVAATSKEIG
+230 PAELFVVATSKETG
-244 QWAEQLGEQIGNVY
+244 QWVEQLSEQIGNVY

-268 NAFNDSDTVINAIS
+268 NAFNDSDTAINAIN
-282 SPSTQDRVP
+282 TQGRLT
-291 KLKALEKLLLTYEGV
+291 KLKELEKLLLMYEGV

-312 DNFSNGRGAYDDD
+312 DNFSGGRSAYDDD

-396 SITSKTSFTTTAADI
+396 SITSKTSFTTTTADI

-444 TNPAVESISTDLL
+444 TNPAVESISTDPL
-457 GTDTLKEI
+457 GTNTLKEI

-619 TSSRCIST
+619 TSSKCIST
-627 LKTSLANNSQN
+627 LKTSVQNNSQN
-638 KYLQGLERYQKL
+638 KYLQILERYKKL
-650 ETEYSNLSSKSKLG
+650 EAEYRSLLERVRTNSEDLKK
-664 PEKMREINER
+664 INELTNE
-674 IDDLQ
+674 LQ
-679 RMQDKVSDYEKTRK
+679 RMQDKVNEHESARK
-693 ELDKEMEIIHT
+693 ELDKDMEIIHT

-717 EIKKE
+717 EIKTE
-722 ITNNLNSTSLQVG
+722 INNNLNNSSVKQG
-735 ARAFEVLNLG
+735 ARAFEVLNFG
-745 TKIEPLF
+745 TQIAYLF
-752 KELNI
+752 NKLDE
-757 LNNAA
+757 ADKK
-762 YYSWLIVHLE
+762 YKSWLTTHLRS
-772 TDSGMEIT
+772 DSSMQIT
-780 PILLQLDRTVTEM
+780 PILLQIDRTVAEL
-793 SGTYNEAKKVFDEK
+793 SATYNEAKKVFDEK
-807 KAYKANIQESISA
+807 KAYKANLQESINA
-820 VNKSIAQKQV
+820 VNKSIAQKQILV
-830 LAGRDKETI
+830 DRSKETI
-839 AQAERFL
+839 ASSERYQKAAIAKDNEINRCIAE
-846 KASEAKQK
+846 
-854 ELYSCIGEMSEQEG
+854 ISEQEG

>member
-21 RDVEDAMQGPQS
+21 RDAEDALQGPQS
-33 DNLTESQLYQLETDV
+33 DKLTEGQLYQLETDV

-60 NYVKFYERLEQAA
+60 NYVRFYERLEQAA
-73 RLEDDLI
+73 RLEDDLV

-106 SASRDTFTTFDK
+106 SASRDAFTTFDK

-147 IVTLDDENTARIT
+147 IVTLDDENGARIAK
-160 RDTAHTVHSVLSET
+160 DTAHTVYSVLSET
-174 YHEYTKESDVLYT
+174 YHELSKESDVLYT
-187 HIIEQLKG
+187 HITDQLKG
-195 LQTINIYRNQS
+195 LQSIDTYRNYS
-206 TSIDDLLEIS
+206 NDIEDLLEMS
-216 SNIQMVLI
+216 NNIQLI
-224 KSPFNL
+224 LLKSPFNL
-230 PLELFVAATSKEIG
+230 PAELFVVATSKETG
-244 QWAEQLGEQIGNVY
+244 EWVEQLSEQIGNVY

-268 NAFNDSDTVINAIS
+268 NAFNDSDTAINAIN
-282 SPSTQDRVP
+282 TQGRLT
-291 KLKALEKLLLTYEGV
+291 KLKELEKLLLTYEGV

-312 DNFSNGRGAYDDD
+312 DNFSGGRSAYDDD

-417 NFNIAYTAMQEGV
+417 NFNVAYTAMQKGV
-430 LSTQLIAMMEQFKS
+430 LSTQLIAMMEQF
-444 TNPAVESISTDLL
+444 TAANPALDNITTDPLE
-457 GTDTLKEI
+457 TNTLKEI
-465 IRDWLTEMGLVDPNI
+465 IRDWLAEMGLVDPNI

-504 TYKKDLFYVAK
+504 TYRKDLFYVAK

-527 NKMKRGKNT
+527 NKIKRGKNT
-536 SNVAIVNPF
+536 SNVAVVNPF

-555 FFIERIKALN
+555 FFVERIKALN

-619 TSSRCIST
+619 TSSKCIST

-757 LNNAA
+757 LNSAA

>member
-11 VGGTTIETFI
+11 VGGTTIATFI
-21 RDVEDAMQGPQS
+21 RDVEDALQGPQS

-147 IVTLDDENTARIT
+147 IVTLDDENGARIAK
-160 RDTAHTVHSVLSET
+160 DTAHTVYSVLSET
-174 YHEYTKESDVLYT
+174 YHELSKESDVLYT
-187 HIIEQLKG
+187 HIADQLKG
-195 LQTINIYRNQS
+195 LQSINTYRKYSND
-206 TSIDDLLEIS
+206 IEELLEMS
-216 SNIQMVLI
+216 NNIQLI
-224 KSPFNL
+224 LLRSPFNL
-230 PLELFVAATSKEIG
+230 PAELFVVATSKETG
-244 QWAEQLGEQIGNVY
+244 QWVEQLSEQIGNVY

-268 NAFNDSDTVINAIS
+268 NAFNDSDTAINAIN
-282 SPSTQDRVP
+282 TQGRLT
-291 KLKALEKLLLTYEGV
+291 KLKELEKLLLMYEGV

-312 DNFSNGRGAYDDD
+312 DNFSGGRSAYDDD

-396 SITSKTSFTTTAADI
+396 SITSKTSFTTTTADI

-444 TNPAVESISTDLL
+444 TNPAVESISTDPL
-457 GTDTLKEI
+457 GTNTLKEI

-619 TSSRCIST
+619 TSSKCIST
-627 LKTSLANNSQN
+627 LKTSVQNNSQN
-638 KYLQGLERYQKL
+638 KYLQILERYKKL
-650 ETEYSNLSSKSKLG
+650 EAEYRSLLERVRTNSEDLKK
-664 PEKMREINER
+664 INELTNE
-674 IDDLQ
+674 LQ
-679 RMQDKVSDYEKTRK
+679 RMQDKVNEHESARK
-693 ELDKEMEIIHT
+693 ELDKDMEIIHT

-717 EIKKE
+717 EIKTE
-722 ITNNLNSTSLQVG
+722 INNNLNNSSVKQG
-735 ARAFEVLNLG
+735 ARAFEVLNFG
-745 TKIEPLF
+745 TQIAYLF
-752 KELNI
+752 NKLDE
-757 LNNAA
+757 ADKK
-762 YYSWLIVHLE
+762 YKSWLTTHLRS
-772 TDSGMEIT
+772 DSSMQIT
-780 PILLQLDRTVTEM
+780 PILLQIDRTVAEL
-793 SGTYNEAKKVFDEK
+793 SATYNEAKKVFDEK
-807 KAYKANIQESISA
+807 KAYKANLQESINA
-820 VNKSIAQKQV
+820 VNKSIAQKQILV
-830 LAGRDKETI
+830 DRSKETI
-839 AQAERFL
+839 ASSERYQKAAIAKDNEINRCIAE
-846 KASEAKQK
+846 
-854 ELYSCIGEMSEQEG
+854 ISEQEG

>member
-11 VGGTTIETFI
+11 VGGTTIATFI
-21 RDVEDAMQGPQS
+21 RDVEDALQGPQS

-147 IVTLDDENTARIT
+147 IVTLDDENGARIAK
-160 RDTAHTVHSVLSET
+160 DTAHTVYSVLSET
-174 YHEYTKESDVLYT
+174 YHELSKESDVLYT
-187 HIIEQLKG
+187 HIADQLKG
-195 LQTINIYRNQS
+195 LQSIDTYRNYS
-206 TSIDDLLEIS
+206 NDIEDLLEMS
-216 SNIQMVLI
+216 NNIQLI
-224 KSPFNL
+224 LLRSPFNL
-230 PLELFVAATSKEIG
+230 PAELFVVATSKETG
-244 QWAEQLGEQIGNVY
+244 QWVEQLSEQIGNVY

-268 NAFNDSDTVINAIS
+268 NAFNDSDTAINAIN
-282 SPSTQDRVP
+282 TQGRLT
-291 KLKALEKLLLTYEGV
+291 KLKELEKLLLMYEGV

-312 DNFSNGRGAYDDD
+312 DNFSGGRSAYDDD

-396 SITSKTSFTTTAADI
+396 SITSKTSFTTTTADI

-444 TNPAVESISTDLL
+444 TNPAVESISTDPL
-457 GTDTLKEI
+457 GTNTLKEI

-619 TSSRCIST
+619 TSSKCIST
-627 LKTSLANNSQN
+627 LKTSVQNNSQN
-638 KYLQGLERYQKL
+638 KYLQILERYKKL
-650 ETEYSNLSSKSKLG
+650 EAEYRSLLERVRTNSEDLKK
-664 PEKMREINER
+664 INELTNE
-674 IDDLQ
+674 LQ
-679 RMQDKVSDYEKTRK
+679 RMQDKVNEHESARK
-693 ELDKEMEIIHT
+693 ELDKDMEIIHT

-717 EIKKE
+717 EIKTE
-722 ITNNLNSTSLQVG
+722 INNNLNNSSVKQG
-735 ARAFEVLNLG
+735 ARAFEVLNFG
-745 TKIEPLF
+745 TQIAYLF
-752 KELNI
+752 NKLDE
-757 LNNAA
+757 ADKK
-762 YYSWLIVHLE
+762 YKSWLTTHLRS
-772 TDSGMEIT
+772 DSSMQIT
-780 PILLQLDRTVTEM
+780 PILLQIDRTVAEL
-793 SGTYNEAKKVFDEK
+793 SATYNEAKKVFDEK
-807 KAYKANIQESISA
+807 KAYKANLQESINA
-820 VNKSIAQKQV
+820 VNKSIAQKQILV
-830 LAGRDKETI
+830 DRSKETI
-839 AQAERFL
+839 ASSERYQKAAIAKDNEINRCIAE
-846 KASEAKQK
+846 
-854 ELYSCIGEMSEQEG
+854 ISEQEG

>member
-195 LQTINIYRNQS
+195 LQSINTYRNYS
-206 TSIDDLLEIS
+206 NDIEDLLEMS
-216 SNIQMVLI
+216 NNIQLI
-224 KSPFNL
+224 LLKSPFNL
-230 PLELFVAATSKEIG
+230 PAELFVVATSKETG
-244 QWAEQLGEQIGNVY
+244 QWVEQLSEQIGNVY

-268 NAFNDSDTVINAIS
+268 NAFNDSDTAINAIN
-282 SPSTQDRVP
+282 TQGRLT
-291 KLKALEKLLLTYEGV
+291 KLKELEKLLLMYEGV

-312 DNFSNGRGAYDDD
+312 DNFSGGRSAYDDD

-444 TNPAVESISTDLL
+444 TNPAVESISTDPL
-457 GTDTLKEI
+457 GTNTLKEI

-565 NGRRNGHDTQKTD
+565 NGRGHTTNT
-578 AQAEI
+578 QAEI

-722 ITNNLNSTSLQVG
+722 ITNNLNSTRLQVG

-772 TDSGMEIT
+772 TDSSMKIT

-854 ELYSCIGEMSEQEG
+854 ELNSCIAEMSEQEG

>member
-11 VGGTTIETFI
+11 VGGTTIATFI
-21 RDVEDAMQGPQS
+21 RDVEDALQGPQS

-147 IVTLDDENTARIT
+147 IVTLDDENGARIAK
-160 RDTAHTVHSVLSET
+160 DTAHTVYSVLSET
-174 YHEYTKESDVLYT
+174 YHELSKESDVLYT
-187 HIIEQLKG
+187 HIADQLKG
-195 LQTINIYRNQS
+195 LQSIDTYRNYS
-206 TSIDDLLEIS
+206 NDIEDLLEMS
-216 SNIQMVLI
+216 NNIQLI
-224 KSPFNL
+224 LLKSPFNL
-230 PLELFVAATSKEIG
+230 PAELFVVATSKEIG
-244 QWAEQLGEQIGNVY
+244 QWVEQLGEQIGNVY

-371 EMSIWLNLMPT
+371 EMSTWLNLMPT

-396 SITSKTSFTTTAADI
+396 SITSKTSFTTTTADI

-444 TNPAVESISTDLL
+444 TNPAVESISTAPLE
-457 GTDTLKEI
+457 TNTLKEI
-465 IRDWLTEMGLVDPNI
+465 IRDWLAEMGLVDPNI

-536 SNVAIVNPF
+536 SNVAVVNPF

-555 FFIERIKALN
+555 YFIERIKALN

-583 SVLENAQIL
+583 AVLETAHVL

-619 TSSRCIST
+619 TSSKCIST
-627 LKTSLANNSQN
+627 LKTSVQNNSQN
-638 KYLQGLERYQKL
+638 KYLQILERYKKL
-650 ETEYSNLSSKSKLG
+650 EAEYRSLLERVRTNSEDLKK
-664 PEKMREINER
+664 INELTNE
-674 IDDLQ
+674 LQ
-679 RMQDKVSDYEKTRK
+679 RMQDKVNEHESSRK
-693 ELDKEMEIIHT
+693 ELDKDMEIIHT
-704 AQTKELQTIKLLR
+704 AQTKELHTVKLLR
-717 EIKKE
+717 EIKTE
-722 ITNNLNSTSLQVG
+722 INNNLNNSSVKQG
-735 ARAFEVLNLG
+735 ARAFEVLNFG
-745 TKIEPLF
+745 TKIAYLF
-752 KELNI
+752 NKLDE
-757 LNNAA
+757 ADKK
-762 YYSWLIVHLE
+762 YKSWLTTYLRS
-772 TDSGMEIT
+772 DSSMQIT
-780 PILLQLDRTVTEM
+780 PILLQIDRTVAEL
-793 SGTYNEAKKVFDEK
+793 SATYNEAKKVFDEK
-807 KAYKANIQESISA
+807 KAYKANLQESINA
-820 VNKSIAQKQV
+820 VNKSIAQKQILV
-830 LAGRDKETI
+830 DRSKETI
-839 AQAERFL
+839 ASSERYQKAAIAKDNEINRCIAE
-846 KASEAKQK
+846 
-854 ELYSCIGEMSEQEG
+854 ISEQEG
-868 TLLLQMSSVLKTMK
+868 TLLLQLSGIVKTMQGQGL
-882 DNKISVSPDFIAV
+882 SVSPDFIAV